1 MIKSHVI
8 SSMVILCL
16 LFIQKGAAQETGIA
30 SYYADFFNGRK
41 MANGDRYNPEQ
52 YTCAHPTAPIGSIIK
67 VARADFPDI
76 SVIVTV
82 SDRGP
87 FVKGRIVDLSK
98 CAAAELGILHMGI
111 TEVVI
116 AMIKRP
122 AISRDGFFAL
132 SDAQD

>member
-8 SSMVILCL
+8 SSIVFVCL
-16 LFIQKGAAQETGIA
+16 LMCKKGISQEHGIA

-41 MANGDRYNPEQ
+41 MANGDRYDPNL
-52 YTCAHPTAPIGSIIK
+52 YTCAHPTAPIGTIIK
-67 VARADFPDI
+67 VVRKDNPEQ

-87 FVKGRIVDLSK
+87 FVKGRIIDLSK
-98 CAAAELGILHMGI
+98 QAAAELGILHIGI
-111 TEVVI
+111 AEVVI

-122 AISRDGFFAL
+122 TVSKDGYFAL
-132 SDAQD
+132 SDAKN